1 MLTLELDDDEMPDT
15 VEVHEDGR
23 VTGVKPQKG
32 DPVYESWS
40 EFCEHYDV
48 DPGDLLEEVIDQIDP
63 GVRAEV
69 DARDIDEPD
78 DYLKACARL
87 TKDED

>member
-1 MLTLELDDDEMPDT
+1 MLTLELDGDDLPDT
-15 VEVHEDGR
+15 VEVHDDGR
-23 VTGVKPQKG
+23 VGGVKAQAG
-32 DPVYESWS
+32 DQIHASWS

-48 DPGDLLEEVIDQIDP
+48 DPAELLEEVIEQIDP

-69 DARDIDEPD
+69 EARDIDEPD

-87 TKDED
+87 TRDED